1 MTMTLKFLMERLA
14 EMAEHLPDD
23 AVVQING
30 EPVSD
35 VRITML
41 NPIAEFG
48 QAFGMIE
55 HARDTSRN
63 QVVDISVNGREPEQL
78 PVMRYPYQ
86 KVQR

>member
-1 MTMTLKFLMERLA
+1 MAMTLKFLMERLA

-23 AVVQING
+23 AAVQING

-35 VRITML
+35 VRITMM

-48 QAFGMIE
+48 EAFGMIQRA
-55 HARDTSRN
+55 HDSSRK
-63 QVVDISVNGREPEQL
+63 QVIDISINGREPADL

-86 KVQR
+86 RIDR